1 MTRALI
7 TGGAGFIGSHLCEK
21 LLQLGYTV
29 FCADNLYT
37 GSQNNIKHL
46 LKNSNF
52 SFFIIDVCNMFEMEV
67 NEIYNLAC
75 PASPIHY
82 QINPMY
88 TIKTSING
96 TQNMASLAQKLK
108 CKLFHAS
115 TSEVYGD
122 PKINPQPESY
132 YGNVNPIGSR
142 ACYDESKRV
151 AEAILF
157 IHYRQQPF
165 PLKLGRIFNTYGPKM
180 NTDDG
185 RVISNFIRQALR
197 NEALSVY
204 GNGLQTRCFCYI
216 DDMIEGI
223 IHFMKTPD
231 DFLGPLNLGTTIE
244 YTVLEIAEK
253 IIQLTDSK
261 SKIIFKNL
269 PENDP
274 IRRCPDT
281 TLAKKSIGWEPKT
294 SIEEGLKKT
303 IAYFKDLVL

>member
-1 MTRALI
+1 
-7 TGGAGFIGSHLCEK
+7 
-21 LLQLGYTV
+21 
-29 FCADNLYT
+29 
-37 GSQNNIKHL
+37 
-46 LKNSNF
+46 
-52 SFFIIDVCNMFEMEV
+52 
-67 NEIYNLAC
+67 
-75 PASPIHY
+75 
-82 QINPMY
+82 MY
-88 TIKTSING
+88 TIKTSIDG
-96 TQNMASLAQKLK
+96 TQKMASLAQKLK

-132 YGNVNPIGSR
+132 YGNVNPIGPR
-142 ACYDESKRV
+142 ACYDESKRL

-165 PLKLGRIFNTYGPKM
+165 PLKLARIFNTYGPKM
-180 NTDDG
+180 NIDDE

-197 NEALSVY
+197 NETLSVY
-204 GNGLQTRCFCYI
+204 GNGFQTRCFCYI

-223 IHFMKTPD
+223 IHFMKTPND
-231 DFLGPLNLGTTIE
+231 CLGPLNLGTTIE
-244 YTVLEIAEK
+244 YTILEIAEK